1 MRYCVVTREI
11 SGWLGDNPPGEV
23 VEAEFVKF
31 EESGA
36 LVFWHG
42 GVVIHAFAPGDWR
55 RVVLVEEETK

>member
-1 MRYCVVTREI
+1 V
-11 SGWLGDNPPGEV
+11 GDVEEPGEV

-55 RVVLVEEETK
+55 RVVLLEEETK